1 MNWIDF
7 VRTVAKEKD
16 IKYNEALKIA
26 SVLYHKQK
34 GTSPKPK
41 VQKNIEKKLTG
52 KFILRNLKRLID
64 NGKIYKGQKKRDII
78 DVLRTA

>member
-34 GTSPKPK
+34 GTIPKPK

-64 NGKIYKGQKKRDII
+64 NGEIYKGQKKKDII
-78 DVLRTA
+78 DILRTA